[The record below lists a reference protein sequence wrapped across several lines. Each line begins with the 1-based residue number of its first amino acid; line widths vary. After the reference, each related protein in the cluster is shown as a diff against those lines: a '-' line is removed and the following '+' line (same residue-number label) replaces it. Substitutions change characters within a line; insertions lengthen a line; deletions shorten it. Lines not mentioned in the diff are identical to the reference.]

1 MIRVLTTAVTAVLSW
16 VLLLPV
22 FLLTGAAW
30 LFATSVR
37 AVGRLLEPRFV
48 PWTDLI
54 TFDQKL
60 GWRPRSN
67 LDVNYLAQRD
77 DVFHIITDREGWQ
90 GTRTLA
96 DSPMVVIGDSFAFG
110 YGIDTG
116 KSFADI
122 NPKLAIKGI
131 GAPGYSMVQPV
142 ILMEQLAERLK
153 GKLVVW
159 FVCLENDLEDN
170 LAPAMTIYRSP
181 FVRPSRQHGGWEI
194 AQDHVR
200 PAPWL
205 SSVWFTG
212 RRRILPYLCVPGP
225 LADRTYAGSDYL
237 IGRAS
242 AACNLVG
249 AQLVLVTIPDPTQL
263 TVEGRAALAAR
274 SGNPGDCDVDL
285 PDKRIAES
293 CKRHGVPII
302 VGKDHLS
309 AADYKP
315 IEGLHWNARGHRRM
329 ADVLGRVY
337 ESFRSGAIE
346 GFASKS
352 HAIPAA
358 DRLARL
364 NESTAVSR

>member
-1 MIRVLTTAVTAVLSW
+1 MIRVLITAVTAVLSW

-37 AVGRLLEPRFV
+37 AVGRLMEPRFV
-48 PWTDLI
+48 PWTDLM
-54 TFDQKL
+54 TFDQRL
-60 GWRPRSN
+60 GWRPRPN

-77 DVFHIITDREGWQ
+77 DVFHIITDQEGWQ
-90 GTRTLA
+90 GTRTLD

-116 KSFADI
+116 KSFADL

-142 ILMEQLAERLK
+142 LLMEQFAERLK

-170 LAPAMTIYRSP
+170 LAPAMTVYRSP
-181 FVRPSRQHGGWEI
+181 FVRPSRQHGEWEI
-194 AQDHVR
+194 VQDHVG
-200 PAPWL
+200 PSPWL
-205 SSVWFTG
+205 SSVWGSG
-212 RRRILPYLCVPGP
+212 RKRILPYLCVPGP

-237 IGRAS
+237 IGRAA
-242 AACNLVG
+242 AACSLVG
-249 AQLVLVTIPDPTQL
+249 AKLVLITVPDPTQL
-263 TVEGRAALAAR
+263 TVESRAKLAVL
-274 SGNPGDCDVDL
+274 SGSPGACDVDL

-309 AADYKP
+309 ASDYKP

-346 GFASKS
+346 GSASKS
-352 HAIPAA
+352 HSMVATE
-358 DRLARL
+358 RLARL
-364 NESTAVSR
+364 DESTAISR